1 MNAAKLQFNKEVAE
15 KMRPFIQ
22 DLGAAIGDLELAREH
37 LIEFFDFA
45 GKAKR
50 LPQELGDQQL
60 ADFDAA
66 VHEIVEIY
74 AGCTIPLLH
83 HFDET
88 FLPKPKK
95 SWGDV
100 TKGKRASK

>member
-1 MNAAKLQFNKEVAE
+1 MNSTKLQFDKNLTE
-15 KMRPFIQ
+15 KIRPFIQ

-37 LIEFFDFA
+37 LVEFFNFA

-50 LPQELGDQQL
+50 LPQELGDKQL

-74 AGCTIPLLH
+74 AGCTIPILN

-88 FLPKPKK
+88 FLPQP
-95 SWGDV
+95 
-100 TKGKRASK
+100 KGKRGVK